1 MLDTLYIEN
10 IAVIEKTTICF
21 ENGFNIMTGETGAG
35 KSIVID
41 SINCVMG
48 GRTSKDLIRT
58 GCQKAVVTAEFSQI
72 PQECY
77 KVLSDFGLSY
87 EEEDSL
93 IMSREIHSTGR
104 SSCRINGV
112 PVPLNVL
119 KAISPILINIHG
131 QHESYELISDSRHLG
146 YLDSMGSYQDVL
158 QQYKDEY
165 AKYKNYKKILEE
177 NATDEAQRIRE
188 ADILSYQVEEL
199 RNAQLKVG
207 ECDELTAEKL
217 KLSNGEKIRS
227 ALANTK
233 MLLDGRDFKGACE
246 LADDASSALSSVS
259 SYMPQAEKLA
269 ARLTDSYYELRS
281 ISEDIEALIDEAD
294 IDPYRLNEIEER
306 LDLLYKLKRKYGDS
320 EEEMLEFLD
329 KSEKRLFQL
338 ENYENTLKQAQK
350 DYDSALEKVSKLAKI
365 LTDKRIET
373 GKIFKEEV
381 ERELAFLNMK
391 GVKIEVSVEKSSLT
405 EKGWDKVEF
414 LISSNPGEPPKP
426 VSKIASG
433 GELSRMML
441 AIKTVL
447 SKNDITGTLIFD
459 EVDTGISGS
468 ASQKVGMKLKQV
480 SENKQVICIT
490 HQPQIAAL
498 ADVHF
503 LIKKST
509 DGERTY
515 TKVDKLDDESRIQ
528 SLAALIGGA
537 EVGTTALKHAKKLIE
552 DGKSL

>member
-207 ECDELTAEKL
+207 ECDELTAEKI

-259 SYMPQAEKLA
+259 NYMPQAEKLA

>member
-131 QHESYELISDSRHLG
+131 QHESYELISDSRHMG

>member
-207 ECDELTAEKL
+207 ECDELTAEKI

-259 SYMPQAEKLA
+259 SYMPQAEKLS

>member
-10 IAVIEKTTICF
+10 IAVIEKTAIEF
-21 ENGFNIMTGETGAG
+21 EKGFNIMTGETGAG

-41 SINCVMG
+41 SINCVIG
-48 GRTSKDLIRT
+48 GRASKDLIRT
-58 GCQKAVVTAEFSQI
+58 GCQKGVVSGEFSEI
-72 PQECY
+72 PQECKALLEEY
-77 KVLSDFGLSY
+77 GFGCD
-87 EEEDSL
+87 EGL
-93 IMSREIHSTGR
+93 IISREIHSNGR
-104 SSCRINGV
+104 SSCRINGM
-112 PVPLNVL
+112 PAPLAVL
-119 KAISPILINIHG
+119 KSISPFLINIHG
-131 QHESYELISDSRHLG
+131 QHESYELMSDSRHLS
-146 YLDSMGSYQDVL
+146 YIDSMGDYSDL
-158 QQYKDEY
+158 LKQYKNEFE
-165 AKYKNYKKILEE
+165 KYKEYRRILEE
-177 NATDEAQRIRE
+177 NVTDEAQRMRE
-188 ADILSYQVEEL
+188 MDILTYQVEEL
-199 RNAQLKVG
+199 RNAQLRAG
-207 ECDELTAEKL
+207 EFDELTAEKIR
-217 KLSNGEKIRS
+217 LSNGEKIRS
-227 ALANTK
+227 ALAESK

-246 LADDASSALSSVS
+246 LADEASSQLSVVS
-259 SYMPQAEKLA
+259 GYMPEAEKLSS
-269 ARLTDSYYELRS
+269 RLTDAYYELRS
-281 ISEDIEALIDEAD
+281 ISEDIETLIDEAD

-306 LDLLYKLKRKYGDS
+306 LDLLYRLKRKYGES
-320 EEEMLEFLD
+320 EEEMLEFLE
-329 KSEKRLFQL
+329 KSEERLFQL
-338 ENYENTLKQAQK
+338 ENYENTRKQAQN
-350 DYDSALEKVSKLAKI
+350 DYDKALEKVTEIAKA
-365 LTDKRIET
+365 LTEKRIAT

-381 ERELAFLNMK
+381 EKELAFLNMK
-391 GVKIEVSVEKSSLT
+391 GVRIEVSVEKVSLN
-405 EKGWDKVEF
+405 ENGEDKVEL

-480 SENKQVICIT
+480 SKDRQVICVT

-515 TKVDKLDDESRIQ
+515 TEVTKLDEENRIK

-537 EVGTTALKHAKKLIE
+537 EVGSTALEHAKKLIE
-552 DGKSL
+552 DGKKL

>member
-259 SYMPQAEKLA
+259 NYMPQAEKLA

>member
-21 ENGFNIMTGETGAG
+21 EDGFNIMTGETGAG

-77 KVLSDFGLSY
+77 KVLSDFGLSC
-87 EEEDSL
+87 EENDGL
-93 IMSREIHSTGR
+93 IISREIHTTGR
-104 SSCRINGV
+104 SSCRVNGV

-146 YLDSMGSYQDVL
+146 YLDSMGSYQDIL
-158 QQYKDEY
+158 QQYKVEY

-199 RNAQLKVG
+199 RNAQLKIG

-227 ALANTK
+227 ALENTK
-233 MLLDGRDFKGACE
+233 MFLDGRDFKGACE
-246 LADDASSALSSVS
+246 LADDASSALSSVCG
-259 SYMPQAEKLA
+259 YMPQAEKLT

-281 ISEDIEALIDEAD
+281 ISEDIEVLIDEAD

-320 EEEMLEFLD
+320 EEEMLQFLD

-350 DYDSALEKVSKLAKI
+350 DYDSALKKVSELAKI

-373 GKIFKEEV
+373 GKVFKDEV
-381 ERELAFLNMK
+381 EKELAFLNMK
-391 GVKIEVSVEKSSLT
+391 GVKIEVSVEKSFLN

-480 SENKQVICIT
+480 SKNKQVICIT

-515 TKVDKLDDESRIQ
+515 TKVDKLDNESRIQ
-528 SLAALIGGA
+528 SLAALIGGT
-537 EVGTTALKHAKKLIE
+537 EIGTTALKHAKKLIE
-552 DGKSL
+552 DGKNL

>member
-365 LTDKRIET
+365 LKDKRIET